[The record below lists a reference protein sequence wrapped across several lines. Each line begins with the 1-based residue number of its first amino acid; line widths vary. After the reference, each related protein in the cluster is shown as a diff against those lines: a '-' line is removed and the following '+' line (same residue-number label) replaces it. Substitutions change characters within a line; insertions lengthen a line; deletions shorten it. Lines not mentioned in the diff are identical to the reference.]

1 MRFSRRDLLGK
12 GFAVLLPLIFLSHG
26 CSTAKEPAITAAP
39 TGIEL
44 PGKFVWHDLLTGDP
58 ASAQRF
64 YSGLFGWEF
73 RKSNAEYTVVTQAGR
88 PIGGILD
95 THNGKAERV
104 PAQWLGSLS
113 VANVDS
119 AVGAVRVGGGKLH
132 WGPKNLGPRGR
143 VALVADAQN
152 VPFVVMRAPQG
163 DPPNAPPEVNGWLWD
178 ELWTPEPE
186 TATRFYGTLAS
197 YRVNAKDSGDRVYYV
212 LESDGQP
219 RAGVTRL
226 LAKEVKP
233 NWLSYVRV
241 ADVNA
246 TVRQVAT
253 LGGRVLIAPTPKIRD
268 GRVALIQ
275 DPTGAAVAIQ
285 EWESKP

>member
-1 MRFSRRDLLGK
+1 MRL
-12 GFAVLLPLIFLSHG
+12 AALPLLLVLSLG
-26 CSTAKEPAITAAP
+26 CSTAKQPAITAAP
-39 TGIEL
+39 AGTEL

-58 ASAQRF
+58 AAAQRF
-64 YSGLFGWEF
+64 YSELFRWEF
-73 RKSNAEYTVVTQAGR
+73 RPSNAEYTVVTQAGR

-95 THNGKAERV
+95 SRHGKAERV

-113 VANVDS
+113 VTDVDS
-119 AVGAVRVGGGKLH
+119 AVGAVRAGGGKLH
-132 WGPKNLGPRGR
+132 WGPKSLGPRGR

-152 VPFVVMRAPQG
+152 APFVVMRAPEG
-163 DPPNAPPEVNGWLWD
+163 DPPNAAPEVNGWLWD

-186 TATRFYGTLAS
+186 AATRFYGKLAD
-197 YRVNAKDSGDRVYYV
+197 YRVNAKEGGERVYYV
-212 LESDGQP
+212 LESGGQP

-226 LAKEVKP
+226 LPTAVVKP
-233 NWLSYVRV
+233 NWLPYVRV

-246 TVRQVAT
+246 TVRRVET
-253 LGGRVLIAPTPKIRD
+253 LGGRVLIAPTPRIRD

-285 EWESKP
+285 EWEPKP